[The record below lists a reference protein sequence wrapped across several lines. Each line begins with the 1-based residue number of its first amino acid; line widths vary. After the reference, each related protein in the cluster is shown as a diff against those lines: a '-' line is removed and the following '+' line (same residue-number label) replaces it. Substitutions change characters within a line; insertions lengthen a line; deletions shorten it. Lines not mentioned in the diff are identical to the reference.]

1 MPRFLVWLLALFSL
15 ALAQQTQPQQ
25 AQPADDPVVAEVGG
39 QALKKSYFD
48 FEWGFFV
55 KTSLQRQ
62 GMPATPESEAQFE
75 RFKPQF
81 LERLAKDYAVIKASE
96 RAGLAASKEDIEGQV
111 AEARKDFDS
120 DEAFSQALGEVGIS
134 SLDDYRMLVYEALT
148 YNAYLEQLQGRVKP
162 SEPALRL
169 IYGLSRA
176 EFTIPQT
183 YCASHILVVSG
194 EEAISLIR
202 QLNQGADFADLAK
215 QYSQDPG
222 SKDNG
227 GDLGCEPRGTYV
239 APFENAMIRLK
250 AGETSREPVRTEFG
264 FHIIRLNK
272 IEPGSVRPFD
282 EVKQGISESV
292 VQSALEKLLDRVG
305 QRVGIRLYP
314 ERLGLPVQP

>member
-1 MPRFLVWLLALFSL
+1 MPRFVVWFFAFFAL
-15 ALAQQTQPQQ
+15 ALAQQTQP
-25 AQPADDPVVAEVGG
+25 QPADDPVVAEVGG

-48 FEWGFFV
+48 LEWGFFV

-62 GMPATPESEAQFE
+62 GIPATPESEAQFA

-96 RAGLAASKEDIEGQV
+96 RAGLAASKEDVEGRV

-120 DEAFSQALGEVGIS
+120 DEAFSQALGQVGLA
-134 SLDDYRMLVYEALT
+134 SLDEYRTLVYEALT
-148 YNAYLEQLQGRVKP
+148 YNAYLERLQGQLQP

-169 IYGLSRA
+169 IYGLSQA
-176 EFTIPQT
+176 EFTVPQT
-183 YCASHILVVSG
+183 YCAAHILVMSG
-194 EEAISLIR
+194 EEALSLIR
-202 QLNQGADFADLAK
+202 QLGQGADFAALAK
-215 QYSQDPG
+215 QYSQDPA

-239 APFENAMIRLK
+239 APFENALLRLK

-272 IEPGSVRPFD
+272 IEPALVRPFD
-282 EVKQGISESV
+282 EVRQSIADAV
-292 VQSALEKLLDRVG
+292 VQLALEKLLDRIG
-305 QRVGIRLYP
+305 QRAGITLYP
-314 ERLGLPVQP
+314 ERLGQ

>member
-1 MPRFLVWLLALFSL
+1 MLRLLLCLLVCFGL
-15 ALAQQTQPQQ
+15 ALAQQTQLQQ

-48 FEWGFFV
+48 FEWSFFV

-96 RAGLAASKEDIEGQV
+96 RAGLAASKEAVENQV
-111 AEARKDFDS
+111 AEARKDFES
-120 DEAFSQALGEVGIS
+120 DEAFNQALSQVGIAS
-134 SLDDYRMLVYEALT
+134 IDDYRMLVYEALT
-148 YNAYLEQLQGRVKP
+148 YNAYLEQLQGQVKP
-162 SEPALRL
+162 SESALRL
-169 IYGLSRA
+169 IYGLSQA
-176 EFTIPQT
+176 EFTTPET

-194 EEAISLIR
+194 DEAISLIR
-202 QLNQGADFADLAK
+202 QLGQGADFATLAK

-250 AGETSREPVRTEFG
+250 AGQTSREPVRTEFG

-272 IEPGSVRPFD
+272 IEPSTVRPFD
-282 EVKQGISESV
+282 EVKSSIAESV
-292 VQSALEKLLDRVG
+292 VQRALEKLLDRIA
-305 QRVGIRLYP
+305 QRVGITLYP
-314 ERLGLPVQP
+314 ERLGLPTQP

>member
-1 MPRFLVWLLALFSL
+1 MVWFFAFFAL
-15 ALAQQTQPQQ
+15 ALAQQTQP
-25 AQPADDPVVAEVGG
+25 QPADDPVVAEVGG

-48 FEWGFFV
+48 LEWGFFV

-62 GMPATPESEAQFE
+62 GIPATPESEAQFE
-75 RFKPQF
+75 RLKPQF

-96 RAGLAASKEDIEGQV
+96 RAGLAASKEDVEGQV

-120 DEAFSQALGEVGIS
+120 DEAFSQALGQVGLA
-134 SLDDYRMLVYEALT
+134 SLDEYRTLVYEALT
-148 YNAYLEQLQGRVKP
+148 YNAYLERLQGQLQP

-176 EFTIPQT
+176 EFTVPQA

-194 EEAISLIR
+194 EEALSLIR
-202 QLNQGADFADLAK
+202 QLGQGADFAALAK

-222 SKDNG
+222 SKENG

-239 APFENAMIRLK
+239 APFENALLRLK

-272 IEPGSVRPFD
+272 IEPASVRPFD
-282 EVKQGISESV
+282 EVRQSIADAV
-292 VQSALEKLLDRVG
+292 VQLALEKLLDRIG
-305 QRVGIRLYP
+305 QRAGITLYP
-314 ERLGLPVQP
+314 ERLGP